1 MKKKLL
7 SALLITSMVVTVF
20 AGCGTNSEKTD
31 DTESVESTESVSE
44 EENEESIT
52 EYNYS
57 VQTHGIDNAMLRITS
72 TDDAGNTNVEETNSY
87 GWFGSAGGTLGETME
102 EWNIESIEIVCDEF
116 DFLGWSAYTIEYADP
131 EDPGAFDEEVPLYDG
146 KIFTTEEIMAMEL
159 PECDVYFYTEWD
171 MTCSGCQQQKV
182 CDVYY
187 IDDDRYIVCDDC
199 YVEFATGMGLLSDG
213 EYLGNT
219 TYECSGCEIE
229 KDCGIYWVGDR
240 EYYVCDD
247 CYEEFATGMGLN

>member
-7 SALLITSMVVTVF
+7 SVLLITSMAITVF
-20 AGCGTNSEKTD
+20 SGCGTNSKSTD
-31 DTESVESTESVSE
+31 DTNDTEATESVNA
-44 EENEESIT
+44 EENEEIIT
-52 EYNYS
+52 EYSYS
-57 VQTHGIDNAMLRITS
+57 VQAHGLDNAMLRITS
-72 TDDAGNTNVEETNSY
+72 IDDAGETIVEETDSY

-102 EWNIESIEIVCDEF
+102 EWKIESIEPVSDEF
-116 DFLGWSAYTIEYADP
+116 DFLGWSAYTIEYADS
-131 EDPGAFDEEVPLYDG
+131 EAAFDEEVPLYDG
-146 KIFTTEEIMAMEL
+146 KIFTTEEILAMEL

-199 YVEFATGMGLLSDG
+199 YVEFATAMDLLSDG
-213 EYLGNT
+213 EFLGNT
-219 TYECSGCEIE
+219 TCECTGCEVE
-229 KDCGIYWVGDR
+229 KDCGIYWVDGQ